1 MRKTINILG
10 VNFDIITSI
19 EAISRVDNWLSTY
32 SGFFNFRKQYTI
44 VTPNPEI
51 VLKAS
56 KDLEYMEILNNADM
70 SIPDGMGIL
79 WASKFKKITEA
90 ENSKWKR
97 LSKFFVSLGFTAL
110 SKKYATT
117 EIPER
122 VTGVDL
128 MEKICAMAGERGHSI
143 FLLGASEGVA
153 EKTAVKLIKKY
164 PKLRVAGVYAGTPN
178 EEDESKI
185 VELINS
191 SKPEIVFVAYGAPKQ
206 ELWLSRNL
214 RKLETVRVGM
224 GVGGSFDFI
233 AGVQKRAPEKIRK
246 LGLEWLYR
254 LYKQPSRVKRIW
266 NAVMVFPIKIFKSK

>member
-19 EAISRVDNWLSTY
+19 EAVSRVDNWLSTY
-32 SGFFNFRKQYTI
+32 SGFFNFRKQYLI

-51 VLKAS
+51 VLEANKNS
-56 KDLEYMEILNNADM
+56 EYMEVLNNADM

-90 ENSKWKR
+90 ENNKWKR
-97 LSKFFVSLGFTAL
+97 LSKFFISLGFTAL

-143 FLLGASEGVA
+143 FLLGAAEGVA
-153 EKTAVKLIKKY
+153 EKTAVKLIQKY
-164 PKLRVAGVYAGTPN
+164 PNLKIVGTFAGTPS
-178 EEDESKI
+178 EEDETDI

-191 SKPEIVFVAYGAPKQ
+191 TKPEIIFVAYGAPKQ

-233 AGVQKRAPEKIRK
+233 AGVQKRAPVKLRK
-246 LGLEWLYR
+246 AGLEWLYR

-266 NAVMVFPIKIFKSK
+266 NAVVTFPIKIFKDK

>member
-10 VNFDIITSI
+10 VNFDVITSI
-19 EAISRVDNWLSTY
+19 EAVSRVDNWLSTY
-32 SGFFNFRKQYTI
+32 SGFFNFKKQYLI

-51 VLKAS
+51 VLIANRNP
-56 KDLEYMEILNNADM
+56 EFIEVLNSADM
-70 SIPDGMGIL
+70 SIPDGIGIL
-79 WASKFKKITEA
+79 WASKFKRITEE
-90 ENSKWKR
+90 ENNKWKR
-97 LSKFFVSLGFTAL
+97 LSKFFISLGFTVL

-117 EIPER
+117 EFPER

-128 MEKICAMAGERGHSI
+128 MDKICAMASERGHSI

-178 EEDESKI
+178 EEDEKDI

-191 SKPEIVFVAYGAPKQ
+191 VKPEIIFVAYGAPKQ

-233 AGVQKRAPEKIRK
+233 SGIQKRAPEKMRK

-254 LYKQPSRVKRIW
+254 LYKQPSRIKRIW
-266 NAVMVFPIKIFKSK
+266 NATVTFPIKIFKRK